1 MLLTIESKFN
11 IGDNVHV
18 PKGERKVLGVKLDS
32 KGILYLLESADGTRE
47 WVREYWIVVGEQ
59 EHKHEEFEEAILNQL
74 VEDNINPFG
83 ALFRRFR
90 KKSKKE
96 TDMLIEQYI
105 KHVERYFWDRKQIQ
119 KAVDEE
125 REQRTAR
132 KGHTGGGGHAFI
144 SNPTET
150 AALKNIE
157 PVRMISFG
165 YGPYQSIIMNPELW
179 LEVVAETYKIHENQL
194 AGKVMY
200 QKYEER
206 KPMKIIAELTGVN
219 RDTCYEFR
227 KEFLRDAVYL
237 ASKKGLIK

>member
-1 MLLTIESKFN
+1 
-11 IGDNVHV
+11 
-18 PKGERKVLGVKLDS
+18 
-32 KGILYLLESADGTRE
+32 
-47 WVREYWIVVGEQ
+47 
-59 EHKHEEFEEAILNQL
+59 
-74 VEDNINPFG
+74 
-83 ALFRRFR
+83 
-90 KKSKKE
+90 
-96 TDMLIEQYI
+96 MLIEQYI

-119 KAVDEE
+119 KVVDEE
-125 REQRTAR
+125 KEQRTAR

-150 AALKNIE
+150 ALKNIE

-194 AGKVMY
+194 TGKVMY
-200 QKYEER
+200 QKYEKR

-227 KEFLRDAVYL
+227 KEFLRDAVGL
-237 ASKKGLIK
+237 ALKKGLIK

>member
-18 PKGERKVLGVKLDS
+18 PKGECKVLGVKLDS
-32 KGILYLLESADGTRE
+32 KGILYLIESADGMRE
-47 WVREYWIVVGEQ
+47 WVQEYWIVAGER
-59 EHKHEEFEEAILNQL
+59 EYEREEFEKAILNQRK
-74 VEDNINPFG
+74 NY
-83 ALFRRFR
+83 FRRFR
-90 KKSKKE
+90 KQSQKE

-119 KAVDEE
+119 KVVDEE
-125 REQRTAR
+125 KEQRTAR

-194 AGKVMY
+194 TGKVMY
-200 QKYEER
+200 QKYEKR

-227 KEFLRDAVYL
+227 KEFLRDAVGL
-237 ASKKGLIK
+237 ALKKGLIK